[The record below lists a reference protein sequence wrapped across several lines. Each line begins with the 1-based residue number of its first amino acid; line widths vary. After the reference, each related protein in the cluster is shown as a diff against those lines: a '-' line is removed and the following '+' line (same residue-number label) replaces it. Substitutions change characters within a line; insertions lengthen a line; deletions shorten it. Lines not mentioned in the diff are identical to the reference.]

1 MAQDNRSA
9 RWMGALFILTM
20 LMGMVDA
27 YLAAPIL
34 RGPLADIASN
44 RNLVLLGGLMRLF
57 MAIGVV
63 GIAIAFYPVARR
75 FSETVAI
82 AYLGFRVAEC
92 VLLALGVCAHVYL
105 ISLSEGVA
113 GAGPSDSRFFL
124 TQAEAAL
131 TFTNT
136 AYQMAMTILGIA
148 GMLQCG
154 LLFRSWLVARWISVL
169 GLVGYF
175 CLFLSG
181 PLDILGLID
190 TMAGLGGIL
199 YVPGG
204 LFEFLILPA
213 WLFWKG
219 YRTTAPSPAAP

>member
-1 MAQDNRSA
+1 MIKDSSLA
-9 RWMGALFILTM
+9 RWMGTLFIITM

-34 RGPLADIASN
+34 KGPLADIAFD

-57 MAIGVV
+57 MSIGVV
-63 GIAIAFYPVARR
+63 GIAIFFYPIARR
-75 FSETVAI
+75 FSETVAVS
-82 AYLGFRVAEC
+82 YLAFRIAEC
-92 VLLALGVCAHVYL
+92 VLLALGVCAHVCL
-105 ISLSEGVA
+105 IGLSEGVA
-113 GAGPSDSRFFL
+113 KNPPSEAFFFL

-131 TFTNT
+131 TFANT
-136 AYQMAMTILGIA
+136 TYQMAMTILGIA

-154 LLFRSWLVARWISVL
+154 LLYRSGLVPRWISVL
-169 GLVGYF
+169 GLIGYL

-190 TMAGLGGIL
+190 TMSGLGGVL

-219 YRTTAPSPAAP
+219 YRPIVPPLAAP